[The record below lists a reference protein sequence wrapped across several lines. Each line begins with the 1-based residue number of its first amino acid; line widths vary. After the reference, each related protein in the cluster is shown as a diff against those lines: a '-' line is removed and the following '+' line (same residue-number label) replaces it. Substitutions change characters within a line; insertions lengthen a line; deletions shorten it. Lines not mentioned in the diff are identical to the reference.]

1 MLLRGPISE
10 NSAGFDGESRL
21 TCSNAGYIFQFGF
34 DQAHR
39 RPVLQKG
46 FDTPMPREPILTRTG
61 HVILPA
67 IVLSFA
73 VIVSARVLGYE
84 NSVLGTLGVLIVTH
98 IISGIANAILEYRHR
113 QEAYYAE
120 LDRIRR
126 WQESQPDPFGPDAS
140 EDQTTLDDRIKALL
154 SGR

>member
-1 MLLRGPISE
+1 M
-10 NSAGFDGESRL
+10 
-21 TCSNAGYIFQFGF
+21 TCSNLRYIFTSRPPATEGF
-34 DQAHR
+34 STR
-39 RPVLQKG
+39 
-46 FDTPMPREPILTRTG
+46 MPREPILTRTG
-61 HVILPA
+61 YVVLPA
-67 IVLSFA
+67 IALSFT

-98 IISGIANAILEYRHR
+98 VISGIANAILEYRRR